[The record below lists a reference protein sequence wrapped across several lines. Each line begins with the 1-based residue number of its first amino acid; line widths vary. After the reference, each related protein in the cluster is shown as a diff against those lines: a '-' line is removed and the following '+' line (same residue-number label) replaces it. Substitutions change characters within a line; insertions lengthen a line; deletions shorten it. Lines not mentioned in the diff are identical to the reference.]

1 MACNLCT
8 LPVNAKFRLAWWSLG
23 VEQGHL
29 RALPSYADEEAGS
42 YSRLVLSPLLS
53 LPGGMLSSSDLTVPN
68 GAGSSPVGE
77 WILRSRSVGTCRPW

>member
-8 LPVNAKFRLAWWSLG
+8 LPVNATFRLAWCSLG

-42 YSRLVLSPLLS
+42 YSRRVLSPLLPPRWDAE
-53 LPGGMLSSSDLTVPN
+53 LVGPH
-68 GAGSSPVGE
+68 GAQWSWEQP
-77 WILRSRSVGTCRPW
+77 RR